1 MEKFDINIYV
11 ILYNTCR
18 NSIYYYIIVCA
29 KTPSVQNSRHI
40 DILVLQNSRT
50 EISISSPIFYS
61 IVPLLC
67 YLLVSII
74 RKLSGYKAR
83 FQLSSSYPFLYRRVR
98 VQKPWSW
105 SELGSVF
112 LSPRKKGTSK
122 EKKGR
127 YFANISGKRR
137 FNIATHENSWDWCEE
152 RGWRGRWKMAK
163 R

>member
-1 MEKFDINIYV
+1 MEKFDINIYF
-11 ILYNTCR
+11 ILYNMR
-18 NSIYYYIIVCA
+18 DSIYCYSKYLLSYAPKHHLC
-29 KTPSVQNSRHI
+29 KT
-40 DILVLQNSRT
+40 LVLQNSRT